1 MIFSIQHASFPNTSY
16 VMGTMHSRDK
26 RAFTYFERACELMEH
41 CKVYSPEMNTHEVD
55 AVALQLAFLL
65 PAGMELE
72 NSLGRKKFDKAVHM
86 LLKAF
91 GVPLEALS
99 NMSPIFI
106 QGAMMASCLGNDYAA
121 TLDQYL
127 LDHALSKNMEIRG
140 VESPEDQYQIARS
153 LDPGVQIKQFATII
167 KRPDKFMHQAQ
178 RLADYY
184 SQNQTNALYQ
194 LGKRGLG
201 AFRKILLYE
210 RNYKMADTVYQYAL
224 ENATFTGIGAAHLPG
239 EKGILRLLKLKGCKI
254 KQIV

>member
-1 MIFSIQHASFPNTSY
+1 MIFSIQHASFPHTSY
-16 VMGTMHSRDK
+16 VMGTMHSRDR
-26 RAFTYFERACELMEH
+26 RAFTYFDRACELMEH

-55 AVALQLAFLL
+55 GVALQRAFSL

-72 NSLGRKKFDKAVHM
+72 NSLGNKKFDKTARM
-86 LLKAF
+86 LLKTF
-91 GVPLEALS
+91 GIPLKDLS

-127 LDHALSKNMEIRG
+127 LDHALSKHKEIRG
-140 VESPEDQYQIARS
+140 VESPEDQYQIASS
-153 LDPGVQIKQFATII
+153 LDAAEQIRQFTSII
-167 KRPDKFMHQAQ
+167 KRPDKFRHQAH

-210 RNYKMADTVYQYAL
+210 RNYKMADTLFQYAL
-224 ENATFTGIGAAHLPG
+224 ENTTFAGIGAAHLPG
-239 EKGILRLLKLKGCKI
+239 EKGVLRLLKLNGCKI
-254 KQIV
+254 KQVV